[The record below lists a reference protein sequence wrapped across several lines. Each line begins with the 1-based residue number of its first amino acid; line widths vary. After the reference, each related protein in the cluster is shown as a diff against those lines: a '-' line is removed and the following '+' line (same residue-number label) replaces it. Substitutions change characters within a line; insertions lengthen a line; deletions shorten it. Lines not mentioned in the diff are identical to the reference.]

1 MAIMVGNMATG
12 RHVSGAV
19 AEHLHLILEQGA
31 MSREQGKREG
41 GGGGDGGGWGEGFW
55 NFKAHPQQDLNS
67 DPLEGQLA
75 FFIAIPSFCP

>member
-1 MAIMVGNMATG
+1 MATG

-41 GGGGDGGGWGEGFW
+41 GGGGDAGALLTFSFVSNPEPQPMGHLCHPHSGWVFP
-55 NFKAHPQQDLNS
+55 PQLNLS
-67 DPLEGQLA
+67 GKIL
-75 FFIAIPSFCP
+75 S